1 MLPLRWK
8 LVGLYALVLAAVIVA
23 FGVALVVGWRGSLLR
38 AMDGELEARAGAVC
52 ALAERERDGWF
63 VEKKS
68 GLGED
73 FAEASGRYYLVADLG
88 GNVLIES
95 PLVSKLAL
103 TAPGAD
109 GVRGRPAGRGR
120 YRELTI
126 TLTKA
131 ADEEEGVGEAV
142 VRVTCG
148 ADVSGVDASVAALT
162 RLLLA
167 VGPAVLLLSLAGGF
181 LLVSRALRPI
191 ERMAQTAEQISALD
205 LTRRVEVQGDDE
217 LARLGR
223 TLNEMF
229 ERLQA
234 AFEQQTRFT
243 ADASHELRTPLSIIS
258 GNVELGLK
266 RPRSAEEHREVLE
279 DIREASDRMRSIVE
293 GLLVLARADAKGLPL
308 LREPVSLTAVADE
321 IVRLFRPLAEERGV
335 TVAVA
340 SAGDVTAIG
349 DRDRFKDLISN
360 LVTNAIRYNRRG
372 GSVTV
377 RLSTADGRA
386 SLSVD
391 DTGIGIPAEDLPHVF
406 ERFYR
411 VDKARSRSAG
421 GSGLGLAIVKWIVDT
436 HSGTIAASSEPGVGT
451 RFVVSLP
458 A

>member
-109 GVRGRPAGRGR
+109 GVRERPAGRGR